1 MGMSR
6 DYPSPTI
13 LKYYSQHEKKHR
25 TSVANRKLQTQYKT
39 TETTHFLE
47 HSHEH
52 VSDELIYRNT
62 PPNFIF
68 GYSAAE
74 QM

>member
-1 MGMSR
+1 M
-6 DYPSPTI
+6 
-13 LKYYSQHEKKHR
+13 KKKHR
-25 TSVANRKLQTQYKT
+25 TSVANRKLQTQDKT

-68 GYSAAE
+68 RYSAAE